1 MKQFGNRI
9 HIQRSKK
16 LRKISL
22 ALMFFLIIELKLS
35 IFFKLSLTYYLQIII
50 IYLYINLLALNYR
63 DANLIFGRE
72 KI

>member
-1 MKQFGNRI
+1 
-9 HIQRSKK
+9 
-16 LRKISL
+16 
-22 ALMFFLIIELKLS
+22 MFFLIVELKLS